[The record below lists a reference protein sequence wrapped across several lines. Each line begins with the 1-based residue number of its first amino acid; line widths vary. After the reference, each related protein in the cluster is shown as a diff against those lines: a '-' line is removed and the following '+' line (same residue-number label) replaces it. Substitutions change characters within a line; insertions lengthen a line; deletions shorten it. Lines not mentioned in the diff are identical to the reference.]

1 MKLKFLNMLVMLF
14 VLASLTDCKKEKDDN
29 TPAPTTNLDIYRAKS
44 LAEMNFLRSDPAGY
58 AEARL
63 KSYFDAGTDNGAY
76 NDIKSRSAAGP
87 LVLQAQLNS
96 SAHKY
101 AVVLFSN
108 QGLSHYFNGTTPSSR
123 AQAEGYASWSG
134 ENIAYHT
141 SSTCNIDVNPETAA
155 IEHIRQF
162 VIDMGVVD
170 LGHRNN
176 CMNSLHKSVGFGFYY
191 GDNRNYWVEDFGS
204 QP

>member
-1 MKLKFLNMLVMLF
+1 MKVNLLKMLVVFF
-14 VLASLTDCKKEKDDN
+14 VLTSLTDCKKDKDDT
-29 TPAPTTNLDIYRAKS
+29 TPTPTTNLDIYRAKS

-63 KSYFDAGTDNGAY
+63 KASFDAGTDNGAY
-76 NDIKSRSAAGP
+76 NDIKTRTAAGP
-87 LVLQAQLNS
+87 LVLQSQLNS

-101 AVVLFSN
+101 AVVLFTN
-108 QGLSHYFNGTTPSSR
+108 QGLSHYYNGTTPSSR
-123 AQAEGYASWSG
+123 AQAEGYNNWSG
-134 ENIAYHT
+134 ENIAYST
-141 SSTCNIDVNPETAA
+141 SSTCNIEVNPEAAA

-162 VIDMGVVD
+162 VIDMGVAD

-176 CMNSLHKSVGFGFYY
+176 CMNSLHKSVGFGFYN

-204 QP
+204 N